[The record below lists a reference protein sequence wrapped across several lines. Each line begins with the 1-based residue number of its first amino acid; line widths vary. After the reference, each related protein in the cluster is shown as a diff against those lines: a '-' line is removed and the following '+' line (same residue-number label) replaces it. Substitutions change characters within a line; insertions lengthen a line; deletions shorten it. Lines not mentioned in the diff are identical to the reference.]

1 MKNDNEVDEDE
12 KGFDE
17 KDEGEDNVVNE
28 NDVVTVGIVD
38 DKITVGFDVMI
49 LGFVVNIAGF
59 EDEDVDDVERR
70 LESLSIN
77 LVFRSLDAASSS

>member
-59 EDEDVDDVERR
+59 EDEDVDDVE
-70 LESLSIN
+70 
-77 LVFRSLDAASSS
+77 

>member
-28 NDVVTVGIVD
+28 NDVVTVGAVD

-59 EDEDVDDVERR
+59 EDEDVDDVE
-70 LESLSIN
+70 
-77 LVFRSLDAASSS
+77 

>member
-1 MKNDNEVDEDE
+1 MINDNEVDEDE

-59 EDEDVDDVERR
+59 EDEDVDDVE
-70 LESLSIN
+70 
-77 LVFRSLDAASSS
+77 

>member
-28 NDVVTVGIVD
+28 NDVVTVGVVD

-59 EDEDVDDVERR
+59 VDDDVDD
-70 LESLSIN
+70 LE
-77 LVFRSLDAASSS
+77 